1 MKLMASQAVQQQPFK
16 IIDGSGGWRDRCAK
30 WCERHLAYLDGG
42 ALAYADTMG
51 PGKTAALS
59 LRGYLFDD
67 TTLSTLEEAGVDI
80 EYPANLRE
88 SEQEPKKLK
97 PVPADATQR
106 AQYYADLRADDIV
119 LLKDVIARLGCQPR
133 REKEP
138 PWLPFGRIFNA
149 DKPNPQAAPIEIYE
163 LTRARYWK
171 LVDDMGSSY
180 EADLVSAW
188 HQVVEH
194 LIKDVFTGERS
205 LVGNRIAEN
214 RSSISNPT
222 DLFAFIKAR
231 CQVAHDHR
239 HDFSFSHAL
248 QAQGDAAE
256 RKPGDKQQTT
266 PWQRK
271 RQNDD
276 TLPSNK
282 KSGDAGKPSGERPPK
297 KARSAAEAKEQPC
310 RHFLKGSC
318 KFGADCKFSH
328 DQQPQTPASKAT
340 AAKAGQ
346 TPRPKTAPS
355 ANKFTENGKTWIR
368 DRKDGK
374 FYEYSQCAFCLAP
387 GDPGHTKENCPERI
401 AGKEHGC
408 KRGSPKP

>member
-16 IIDGSGGWRDRCAK
+16 MIDGSGGWRDRCAK
-30 WCERHLAYLDGG
+30 WCVKHLQNLEGG
-42 ALAYADTMG
+42 AIAYADTMG
-51 PGKTAALS
+51 PGKTAAMS
-59 LRGYLFDD
+59 LRWFLLDD
-67 TTLSTLEEAGVDI
+67 ATLSALEEAGVDI

-97 PVPADATQR
+97 PVPTDATQK

-138 PWLPFGRIFNA
+138 PWLPFGRIFSA
-149 DKPNPQAAPIEIYE
+149 DQPNQQAAPIEIYE
-163 LTRARYWK
+163 LIRARYRK
-171 LVDDMGSSY
+171 LVEDMGSSY

-222 DLFAFIKAR
+222 NLFAFIKQM

-239 HDFSFSHAL
+239 HEFLFSHAL
-248 QAQGDAAE
+248 QAQGDSAE
-256 RKPGDKQQTT
+256 RKPGDKQQTP
-266 PWQRK
+266 PWPRK
-271 RQNDD
+271 RPNDD
-276 TLPSNK
+276 TPPNTK
-282 KSGDAGKPSGERPPK
+282 KTGDAGKPSGERPPK
-297 KARSAAEAKEQPC
+297 KARDAAEAKEQPC
-310 RHFLKGSC
+310 RHFSKGSC

-328 DQQPQTPASKAT
+328 DQQPQKPASKAT

-346 TPRPKTAPS
+346 TPNQKTASS

-368 DRKDGK
+368 SEGRKVLRILEVRFLLGARRSGAHKGK
-374 FYEYSQCAFCLAP
+374 LP
-387 GDPGHTKENCPERI
+387 
-401 AGKEHGC
+401 
-408 KRGSPKP
+408 

>member
-16 IIDGSGGWRDRCAK
+16 MIDGSGGWRDRCAK
-30 WCERHLAYLDGG
+30 WCVKHLQSLEGG
-42 ALAYADTMG
+42 AIAYADTMG
-51 PGKTAALS
+51 PGKTAAMS
-59 LRGYLFDD
+59 LRGFLLDNA
-67 TTLSTLEEAGVDI
+67 TLSALEEAGVDI

-88 SEQEPKKLK
+88 SDQEPKKLK
-97 PVPADATQR
+97 PVPADATQK
-106 AQYYADLRADDIV
+106 AEYYSVLRADDVV

-138 PWLPFGRIFNA
+138 PWLPFGRIFFA
-149 DKPNPQAAPIEIYE
+149 DQPNSAAAPIEIYE
-163 LTRARYWK
+163 LILARYRK
-171 LVDDMGSSY
+171 LVEDMGSSY

-222 DLFAFIKAR
+222 ELFAFIKQR

-239 HDFSFSHAL
+239 HDFFFSHAL
-248 QAQGDAAE
+248 QAQGDSAE
-256 RKPGDKQQTT
+256 RKPGDKQQKTS
-266 PWQRK
+266 WQRK
-271 RQNDD
+271 RPNDD
-276 TLPSNK
+276 TLPNNQK
-282 KSGDAGKPSGERPPK
+282 TGDAGKPSGERPPK
-297 KARSAAEAKEQPC
+297 KARDAAEAKEQPC

-318 KFGADCKFSH
+318 KFGADCKFAH
-328 DQQPQTPASKAT
+328 DQQPQKPASKAT

-346 TPRPKTAPS
+346 TPNQKTASS

-374 FYEYSQCAFCLAP
+374 FYEYSKCAFCLAP
-387 GDPGHTKENCPERI
+387 GDPGHTKETCPERI
-401 AGKEHGC
+401 AGKEHGG

>member
-1 MKLMASQAVQQQPFK
+1 
-16 IIDGSGGWRDRCAK
+16 
-30 WCERHLAYLDGG
+30 
-42 ALAYADTMG
+42 MG

-59 LRGYLFDD
+59 LRGYLFDES
-67 TTLSTLEEAGVDI
+67 TLSTLEEAGVDI

-138 PWLPFGRIFNA
+138 PWLPFGRIFFA

-163 LTRARYWK
+163 LTRARYRK

-239 HDFSFSHAL
+239 HD
-248 QAQGDAAE
+248 
-256 RKPGDKQQTT
+256 
-266 PWQRK
+266 
-271 RQNDD
+271 
-276 TLPSNK
+276 
-282 KSGDAGKPSGERPPK
+282 AGAGRCSRE
-297 KARSAAEAKEQPC
+297 EAG
-310 RHFLKGSC
+310 R
-318 KFGADCKFSH
+318 
-328 DQQPQTPASKAT
+328 
-340 AAKAGQ
+340 
-346 TPRPKTAPS
+346 
-355 ANKFTENGKTWIR
+355 
-368 DRKDGK
+368 
-374 FYEYSQCAFCLAP
+374 
-387 GDPGHTKENCPERI
+387 
-401 AGKEHGC
+401 
-408 KRGSPKP
+408 